1 MNNKKGVAL
10 FLSLTVLLLLS
21 IAAIVVLLT
30 AYNYSDLTEGQIDRL
45 EGIALAEAGI
55 HYAYYELRQDPDGFA
70 ATTPVSI
77 QPDSSGP
84 SVEIT
89 VTGGPFPA
97 QFTVKS
103 KVTY

>member
-55 HYAYYELRQDPDGFA
+55 
-70 ATTPVSI
+70 
-77 QPDSSGP
+77 
-84 SVEIT
+84 
-89 VTGGPFPA
+89 
-97 QFTVKS
+97 
-103 KVTY
+103 